1 MIKFKNPESK
11 SNKKSTNKDKSK
23 KIIMPNAPFMEYVL
37 RMFYILAFVSL
48 TLCVFYLFS
57 AVIGGISGY
66 FMGSVGISMEISVM
80 EMLKNIDLYS
90 IVFVFVQILFFVV
103 MCIAFAIFIIKS
115 LFGFFIR
122 KKLGNSIRKY
132 KKAGDGKNES

>member
-37 RMFYILAFVSL
+37 RMFYILVFVSL

>member
-1 MIKFKNPESK
+1 MMKFKNPESE
-11 SNKKSTNKDKSK
+11 SDKKSTKNKSK
-23 KIIMPNAPFMEYVL
+23 KIAMPNAPFMEYVL

-48 TLCVFYLFS
+48 ALCVFS

-66 FMGSVGISMEISVM
+66 FMGSVGISMEISVV

-132 KKAGDGKNES
+132 KKAGDDKNES

>member
-37 RMFYILAFVSL
+37 RMFYILAFASL
-48 TLCVFYLFS
+48 ALCVFYLFS

>member
-1 MIKFKNPESK
+1 MMKFKNPESK
-11 SNKKSTNKDKSK
+11 SDKKSTKNKSK
-23 KIIMPNAPFMEYVL
+23 KIAMPNAPFMEYVL

-66 FMGSVGISMEISVM
+66 FMGSVGISMEISVV

-90 IVFVFVQILFFVV
+90 IVFVFVQISFFVV

-132 KKAGDGKNES
+132 KKAGDDKNES